1 MAHKPKTRR
10 RQPPKKVLR
19 LPDLD
24 FAKRALNTLGSPQ
37 SVRAYASAIDDFV
50 EWYCSEPRLA
60 FSRLV
65 VLRYRLELEARRL
78 AASTINLRL
87 AAIRRLAYEAADT
100 GLLSPELAAGIQR
113 VKGAKKLGVRLGN
126 WLTAE
131 QSRALLKAPS
141 GETLKGIRDRAV
153 LALLL
158 GCGLRRAEQAKVD
171 VRDFQQREELGHRR
185 PHGKRSAYSHGTRP
199 RLGKS
204 RRGHLA
210 RERGNH
216 RRTGVPGSKP
226 VRFSVGHWD
235 HRESRLARR
244 EALRKSGRNPEVRAP

>member
-1 MAHKPKTRR
+1 MAHKPKMRR

-24 FAKRALNTLGSPQ
+24 FAKRGVLNTLGSPQ

-78 AASTINLRL
+78 AASTINLQL
-87 AAIRRLAYEAADT
+87 AAIRRLADEAADT

-131 QSRALLKAPS
+131 QNRALLKAPS

-158 GCGLRRAEQAKVD
+158 GCGLRRAELAKVD
-171 VRDFQQREELGHRR
+171 VRDFQQREEHWAIVDLMGKGRHIRTVPSQTGQKPPWTLG
-185 PHGKRSAYSHGTRP
+185 
-199 RLGKS
+199 S
-204 RRGHLA
+204 RA
-210 RERGNH
+210 RQSPKDGC
-216 RRTGVPGSKP
+216 
-226 VRFSVGHWD
+226 
-235 HRESRLARR
+235 
-244 EALRKSGRNPEVRAP
+244 SGQ